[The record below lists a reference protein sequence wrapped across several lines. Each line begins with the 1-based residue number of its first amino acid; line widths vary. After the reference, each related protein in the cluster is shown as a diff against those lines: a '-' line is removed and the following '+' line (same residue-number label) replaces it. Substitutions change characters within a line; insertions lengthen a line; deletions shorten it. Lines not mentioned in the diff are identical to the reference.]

1 MTGYPGDTAAAV
13 LQLVPCSQLK
23 HQRNIREMCLNEL
36 DLSQFLSENSPVP
49 HDVNFEVFDN
59 FTSSETFKAHRYQI
73 FMLKYNHYAQH
84 KYPLEGTFKETLTLT
99 LIKCHISLKSYSRR
113 AALNSAVD
121 FTKAL

>member
-1 MTGYPGDTAAAV
+1 
-13 LQLVPCSQLK
+13 
-23 HQRNIREMCLNEL
+23 MCLNEL

-84 KYPLEGTFKETLTLT
+84 KYPLEGTFKETLTNRSA
-99 LIKCHISLKSYSRR
+99 SLLRDLPVNYQRESQ
-113 AALNSAVD
+113 
-121 FTKAL
+121 KALLTYG